1 MNGTWQIIT
10 QSISEPIQANLILA
24 SNILAQTEANPLN
37 QLSQNMDQIKIWD
50 TVAAIVILVIGWI
63 VAGII
68 SRVIGGL
75 FKKTNF
81 DNKIAGWVTG
91 SPEQAQNLP
100 VEKWLSSL
108 VFWILMIFVL
118 IAFFDKLNLT
128 AVSQPLNAFLTE
140 ITSFLPNVAAALI
153 WLGIAWLVATIAK
166 LAVNRGLKTFGLDDR
181 LNQQVSDGQVENQ
194 VEISNTIAN
203 AIYWL
208 IFLLFL
214 PLILEALQLEIA
226 LQPVQNMVDQ
236 ILQSLPRILK
246 AVILAGVGW
255 LLATVVKKVVTNLLA
270 ATGVDQIGSRFGM
283 SQTSG
288 GQNLSSIVGT
298 VVYVLIL
305 IPVAIAALSA
315 LDIAAITTPAVAMLN
330 DILTFIP
337 KIFAAAV
344 ILVVAYFVGR
354 FVSDLVTNLLTSVGF
369 NNLFNWL
376 GLRSTPPSTRPSTPP
391 GFDPNATVIQSDLG
405 TPGTTPTARTPSE
418 IAGIVA
424 FVGIILFATVS
435 ATQIMELEALTLIVN
450 VVIYIAGRVLYGLV
464 VLAIGLYLA
473 NLAYNLIT
481 SSGNSQARLLGQL
494 ARIGIIVLVS
504 AMALQQMGIAPSI
517 VNLAFGLFMGAMA
530 VAIALA
536 FGLGGR
542 DIASSKIQEWLEQF
556 KTNNK

>member
-1 MNGTWQIIT
+1 MNGTWQSIT
-10 QSISEPIQANLILA
+10 QSINLGEPIQANLILA
-24 SNILAQTEANPLN
+24 SDILAQAEVNPLN
-37 QLSQNMDQIKIWD
+37 QLSQNINQIRIWD
-50 TVAAIVILVIGWI
+50 TVTAIAILVVGWI
-63 VAGII
+63 VAWII
-68 SRVIGGL
+68 SGIVGKL
-75 FKKTNF
+75 FKKTNI

-91 SPEQAQNLP
+91 SQEQGQNLP
-100 VEKWLSSL
+100 VEKWISSL
-108 VFWILMIFVL
+108 VFWIIMIFVL

-140 ITSFLPNVAAALI
+140 ITSFLPNIAAALI

-166 LAVNRGLKTFGLDDR
+166 LGVSRGLKTFGLDDR
-181 LNQQVSDGQVENQ
+181 LNQQVGDGQTESQ
-194 VEISNTIAN
+194 VDISDTIAN

-214 PLILEALQLEIA
+214 PIILEALQLQVA
-226 LQPVQNMVDQ
+226 LQPVQNMIDQ
-236 ILQSLPRILK
+236 ILQALPRILK
-246 AVILAGVGW
+246 AVILGAVGW

-270 ATGVDQIGSRFGM
+270 ATGVDQMGNRLGM
-283 SQTSG
+283 SRTSG
-288 GQNLSSIVGT
+288 GQNLSAIIGT

-315 LDIAAITTPAVAMLN
+315 LDIAAITLPAVAMLN
-330 DILTFIP
+330 NILTFVP
-337 KIFAAAV
+337 KIFAA
-344 ILVVAYFVGR
+344 VVVLIIAYFVGQ
-354 FVSDLVTNLLTSVGF
+354 FVKDLITNLLTSIGF
-369 NNLFNWL
+369 NNLFHWL
-376 GLRSTPPSTRPSTPP
+376 GLSSAPSSSPS
-391 GFDPNATVIQSDLG
+391 GDPNASVIQGQSG
-405 TPGTTPTARTPSE
+405 TPGAESTTRTPSE

-435 ATQIMELEALTLIVN
+435 ATQIMQLEALSNIVN

-481 SSGNSQARLLGQL
+481 SSGNSQAKLLGQL

-504 AMALQQMGIAPSI
+504 AMALQQMGIATSI

-542 DIASSKIQEWLEQF
+542 DIASSQIQEWLEQF
-556 KTNNK
+556 KTKNK